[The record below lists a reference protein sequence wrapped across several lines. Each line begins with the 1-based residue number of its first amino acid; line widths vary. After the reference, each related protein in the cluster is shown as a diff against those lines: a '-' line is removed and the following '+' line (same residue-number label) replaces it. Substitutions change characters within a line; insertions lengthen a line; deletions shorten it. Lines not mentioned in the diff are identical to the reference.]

1 MFYTYMNSLYFYIF
15 IYYKIKRKKV
25 LRFNY
30 LTVKINYKRKNTLNE
45 EFLNLLKHISLSF
58 LRSILI

>member
-1 MFYTYMNSLYFYIF
+1 MFYTYMDSLYFYIF

-30 LTVKINYKRKNTLNE
+30 LTVKINFKRKNTLNE
-45 EFLNLLKHISLSF
+45 E
-58 LRSILI
+58 